1 MSPPTPLCTN
11 STQHFNRHQ
20 ERPIIYASSS
30 LKNITRNRENSLYA
44 IRNYNHPLYAIKNG
58 AIPSLPLIFIV
69 HPLYS
74 ILLISTDTDVGRR
87 CWPTRQREGGMFF
100 ICVYPFPP
108 FWWRTRPA
116 LNLSRAPC
124 GKREHLPATHAPL
137 RPSLLSTR
145 IECGRGHLGG
155 WIWMWHPNYLHSYP
169 LKTPIWISVFVFD
182 FNINVIWMYLNSIF

>member
-1 MSPPTPLCTN
+1 MRAYFCAATP
-11 STQHFNRHQ
+11 
-20 ERPIIYASSS
+20 
-30 LKNITRNRENSLYA
+30 RNVLV
-44 IRNYNHPLYAIKNG
+44 KNG

-182 FNINVIWMYLNSIF
+182 FNMDVIDVSEFDFLNFFLSESISISEINAEYPTISVSTKKR